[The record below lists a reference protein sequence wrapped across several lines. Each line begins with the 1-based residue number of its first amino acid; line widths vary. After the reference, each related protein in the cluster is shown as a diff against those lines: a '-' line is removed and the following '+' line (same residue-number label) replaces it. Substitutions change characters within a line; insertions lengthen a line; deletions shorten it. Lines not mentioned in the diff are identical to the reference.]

1 MIEIEPQFL
10 KDLDEFAAAESL
22 KEKLIEQYPELES
35 SKEKM
40 IKMIIEP
47 RINESG
53 VFSVD
58 IVMIGYFKRP
68 ISVRSGAEF
77 PFSKRVVS
85 QGDEFFTAQILA

>member
-40 IKMIIEP
+40 IKMI
-47 RINESG
+47 R
-53 VFSVD
+53 F
-58 IVMIGYFKRP
+58 
-68 ISVRSGAEF
+68 VRWKTK
-77 PFSKRVVS
+77 SKNYKL
-85 QGDEFFTAQILA
+85 I